1 MPKLTDREIARH
13 VVNGGFTGDNRV
25 IGVAVVL
32 AESGGRTDARGDV
45 GIQTSKWGPS
55 IGLFQIRSLKA
66 QRGSGGT
73 RDELANLDP
82 ATNARH
88 AHVVFIEAGNR
99 WTPWSTFK
107 HKTHE
112 QFMDRARQAVEAAGS
127 GGSSATLLAAE
138 VVVDDDGL
146 SPAEAGEIMARLE
159 DLRHDMVVH
168 GTHGLA
174 ESVEDLARR
183 QREALAKLKTI
194 DKRLNAIEQRL
205 GPAQLDRGGG

>member
-1 MPKLTDREIARH
+1 MPKLSDREIARH
-13 VVNGGFTGDNRV
+13 VVNGGFTGDNRM

-32 AESGGRTDARGDV
+32 AESGGRSDARGDV

-55 IGLFQIRSLKA
+55 IGLFQIRSLKS
-66 QRGSGGT
+66 QKGSGGT

-88 AHVVFIEAGNR
+88 AHVVFVEAGNK

-127 GGSSATLLAAE
+127 AGGSAATFLAADV
-138 VVVDDDGL
+138 VVVDPDGL
-146 SPAEAGEIMARLE
+146 SPAEAGEIMARLA
-159 DLRHDMVVH
+159 DLRHDMVVR

-194 DKRLNAIEQRL
+194 DKRLHAIEQRL
-205 GPAQLDRGGG
+205 GLHG

>member
-1 MPKLTDREIARH
+1 MPKLSDREIARH

-32 AESGGRTDARGDV
+32 AESGGRSDVRGDV

-55 IGLFQIRSLKA
+55 IGLFQIRSLKS
-66 QRGSGGT
+66 QKGSGGT

-88 AHVVFIEAGNR
+88 AHVVFVEAGNK

-112 QFMDRARQAVEAAGS
+112 QFMDRARQAVEAAG
-127 GGSSATLLAAE
+127 GSAATFLAADV
-138 VVVDDDGL
+138 VVVDPDGL
-146 SPAEAGEIMARLE
+146 SPAEAGEIMARLA
-159 DLRHDMVVH
+159 DLRHDMVVR

-194 DKRLNAIEQRL
+194 DKRLHAIEQRL
-205 GPAQLDRGGG
+205 GLHG